1 MPIFPTTSTI
11 VLRNKKQNGSKLW
24 SYGLHRLINWRDRS
38 HNIVMSV
45 TMKFNYLVADMFVTR
60 KELGH
65 LEIS

>member
-1 MPIFPTTSTI
+1 MRVI
-11 VLRNKKQNGSKLW
+11 KLW